1 MRTKM
6 GNNPNET
13 NSKMKADT
21 IISLFSQ
28 LNLVTMTEVIRELEK
43 IRNENLGDKDKNIL
57 EVKL

>member
-1 MRTKM
+1 M